1 MRDHQ
6 NQSGGCMLVAV
17 ALMVIAMW
25 LVVAA
30 LVWIK

>member
-6 NQSGGCMLVAV
+6 NQAGGCMLVAV
-17 ALMVIAMW
+17 ALTVIAIW
-25 LVVAA
+25 VGVVA